1 MYIRTKDGVYEVDE
15 NSKGNDCFLWVKT
28 NEANIVQ
35 CVWLNCIIKQ
45 SEKLEELCDRFV
57 IEFLDS
63 EEEKVNQIISPE
75 FQWAKEEFEK
85 FTLYDTT
92 LYGAIRVFDKGLI
105 YVAKMNDK
113 GDFELI

>member
-15 NSKGNDCFLWVKT
+15 NSKGNECFLWVKT

-45 SEKLEELCDRFV
+45 SENLEELCDEFV
-57 IEFLDS
+57 
-63 EEEKVNQIISPE
+63 VN
-75 FQWAKEEFEK
+75 FECFNRSYYFIYK
-85 FTLYDTT
+85 NSYDELKSDVQTFNYSA
-92 LYGAIRVFDKGLI
+92 YGAIWTSKGLI

-113 GDFELI
+113 GDLELI